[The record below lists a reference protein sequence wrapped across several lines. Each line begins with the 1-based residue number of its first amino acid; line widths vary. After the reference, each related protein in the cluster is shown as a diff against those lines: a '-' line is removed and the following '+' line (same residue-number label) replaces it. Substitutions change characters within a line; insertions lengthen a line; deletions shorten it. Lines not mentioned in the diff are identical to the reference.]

1 MTEITTMSPH
11 NRDTFIPANLLHFT
25 MFMNVKCK
33 YFIIVNLFIE
43 IVTKKSP
50 FHYRKFQRKRGFVV

>member
-50 FHYRKFQRKRGFVV
+50 FHYRKF